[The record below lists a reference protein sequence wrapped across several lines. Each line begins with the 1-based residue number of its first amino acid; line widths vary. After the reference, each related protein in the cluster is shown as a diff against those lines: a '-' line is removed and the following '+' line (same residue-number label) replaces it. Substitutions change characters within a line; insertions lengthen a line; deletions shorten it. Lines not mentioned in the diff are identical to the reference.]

1 MSRDSLLIIRRDEVL
16 KLLSMR
22 DVIEVVEEAFR
33 EKGMNA
39 VQMPPKQYLFL
50 EEGGDLRAMPAYL
63 PRLGASGVKVVNS
76 HPRNREKGL
85 PSVMAIIELVDP
97 ATGRPIA
104 LMDGTEI
111 TAYRTGGASA
121 VATKYLSREDS
132 RNLCIVGAGAQSRR
146 QLDAILEVRDIGRLL
161 VYDVVRGAA
170 EGLVEYARSLGR
182 GLGAEAADA
191 PRDCVEQ
198 ADILVT
204 ATPAREP
211 VVRDEWVRPGTH
223 INAIGADAPGKEE
236 LDPAILLR
244 SKIVVDD
251 YEQTMHSGEIN
262 VPISRGI
269 LRRDQIY
276 GELGEIV
283 TGRKRGRTSRDEIT
297 VFDST
302 GLAILDIAT
311 ARRVLEM
318 ARSAGLGLAMEGLGL

>member
-1 MSRDSLLIIRRDEVL
+1 MLRREEVL
-16 KLLSMR
+16 RVLSMR
-22 DVIEVVEEAFR
+22 DEIAVVEEAFR
-33 EKGMNA
+33 EKGENA

-50 EEGGDLRAMPAYL
+50 EEGGDLRVMPAYL
-63 PRLGASGVKVVNS
+63 PRLGMAGVKVVNS

-85 PSVMAIIELVDP
+85 PSVMAVIELVDP
-97 ATGRPIA
+97 STGRPLA
-104 LMDGTEI
+104 LLDGTEI
-111 TAYRTGGASA
+111 TAFRTGAASA

-132 RNLCIVGAGAQSRR
+132 RCLCVVGAGAQSRR

-170 EGLVEYARSLGR
+170 EGLAGYARSLGR
-182 GLGAEAADA
+182 NLSVEVTDGPRECVEAAD
-191 PRDCVEQ
+191 V
-198 ADILVT
+198 LVT

-211 VVRDEWVRPGTH
+211 VVRDGWVRPGTH

-251 YEQTMHSGEIN
+251 YEQTIHSGEIN

-283 TGRKRGRTSRDEIT
+283 AGRKPGRTSRDEVT

-302 GLAILDIAT
+302 GVAILDVAT
-311 ARRVLEM
+311 AFSVMRKAAERGLGITVT
-318 ARSAGLGLAMEGLGL
+318 GLGL